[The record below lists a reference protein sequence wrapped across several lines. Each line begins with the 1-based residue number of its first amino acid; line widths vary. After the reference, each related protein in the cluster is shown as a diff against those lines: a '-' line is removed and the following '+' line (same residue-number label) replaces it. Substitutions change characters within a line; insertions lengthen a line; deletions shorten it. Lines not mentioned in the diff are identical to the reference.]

1 MDASRIH
8 QPSSERQALC
18 RVMVSADEAGLHAAR
33 GKLHQKI
40 IEQRHRL
47 RRRDGFIVNVACDEH
62 RIRRLTVDNVQD
74 FA

>member
-1 MDASRIH
+1 
-8 QPSSERQALC
+8 
-18 RVMVSADEAGLHAAR
+18 MVSADEAGLHAAR

-47 RRRDGFIVNVACDEH
+47 RRRDGFVVNVACDEH
-62 RIRRLTVDNVQD
+62 RIRRFAVDNTQD